1 MKCCTTPS
9 VCLELRAVI
18 IREGRMPRWLLGR
31 ATILVLIVAKCC
43 VEYVAR
49 RVYLVPHE
57 RLRMCA
63 AVKAYY
69 IANTM
74 HKAIA

>member
-1 MKCCTTPS
+1 
-9 VCLELRAVI
+9 
-18 IREGRMPRWLLGR
+18 MPRWLLGR

>member
-1 MKCCTTPS
+1 MY
-9 VCLELRAVI
+9 RADEVLHSTVRLSGI
-18 IREGRMPRWLLGR
+18 TCRGGHLAVYL
-31 ATILVLIVAKCC
+31 LVLIVAKCC
-43 VEYVAR
+43 EEYVAR
-49 RVYLVPHE
+49 RVYLVLHE
-57 RLRMCA
+57 RLRMCT